1 MGMAKKIKK
10 NMKKNEPIIGKLPPG
25 VSMEGM
31 KLSHVQKQGIAW
43 INNLSEFQKH
53 VVNDIVEFRTMEEV
67 EKRYTN
73 LAEWLGMCIASVL
86 IEKFDLSIQETH
98 DLYMDM
104 LNEHLEV
111 MKMINEIKTK
121 LKKGE
126 SIDMK
131 IREVEE
137 NLVNK
142 AKEYLKEGK
151 IKGVNNIKLQ
161 LAADFPKVSKS
172 LINTTFK
179 KAKEEFEKENEVV
192 EMTEEEEELMNIIAP
207 EDEIKEEII
216 EKEIKKTNLKIVSK
230 SIKCEGL
237 YAKYEKVNDI
247 VKVLDVEGLEF
258 KSEDEIEAYRKQQIE
273 AINNKID
280 EIKEVMMM

>member
-25 VSMEGM
+25 VSMDGM

-43 INNLSEFQKH
+43 VNNLSEFQRH
-53 VVNDIVEFRTMEEV
+53 IINDIVEFRVMNEV
-67 EKRYTN
+67 EKRYTD
-73 LAEWLGMCIASVL
+73 LANWLGMCIASVL
-86 IEKFDLSIQETH
+86 IEKFDLSIKETH
-98 DLYMDM
+98 DLYMNM
-104 LNEHLEV
+104 LDEHLEM
-111 MKMINEIKTK
+111 MKMINKIKAK

-131 IREVEE
+131 IKEVEE
-137 NLVNK
+137 KLVNK
-142 AKEYLKEGK
+142 AKQYLEEGE

-179 KAKEEFEKENEVV
+179 KAKEEFEKETV
-192 EMTEEEEELMNIIAP
+192 EMTEEEEQLMNIISP
-207 EDEIKEEII
+207 ETEEEKEII
-216 EKEIKKTNLKIVSK
+216 EKAKKTNLKIVSK

-237 YAKYEKVNDI
+237 YANYEKVNET
-247 VKVLDVEGLEF
+247 VKVLGDDGLEF

-273 AINNKID
+273 MINNRVN
-280 EIKEVMMM
+280 EIKEVMMI

>member
-25 VSMEGM
+25 VSMDGM

-43 INNLSEFQKH
+43 VNNLSEFQRH
-53 VVNDIVEFRTMEEV
+53 IINDIVEFRVMDEV
-67 EKRYTN
+67 EKRYTD
-73 LAEWLGMCIASVL
+73 LANWLGMCIASVL
-86 IEKFDLSIQETH
+86 IEKFDLSIKETH
-98 DLYMDM
+98 DLYMNM
-104 LNEHLEV
+104 LDEHLEM
-111 MKMINEIKTK
+111 MKMINKIKAK

-131 IREVEE
+131 IKEVEE
-137 NLVNK
+137 KLVNK
-142 AKEYLKEGK
+142 AKQYLEEGK

-179 KAKEEFEKENEVV
+179 KAKEEFEKEIV
-192 EMTEEEEELMNIIAP
+192 EMTEEEEQLMNIISP
-207 EDEIKEEII
+207 ETEEEKEII
-216 EKEIKKTNLKIVSK
+216 EKAKKTNLKIVSK

-237 YAKYEKVNDI
+237 YANYEKVNET
-247 VKVLDVEGLEF
+247 VKVLGDDGLEF

-273 AINNKID
+273 MINNRVN
-280 EIKEVMMM
+280 EIKEVMMI

>member
-1 MGMAKKIKK
+1 MAKKIKK

-25 VSMEGM
+25 VSMDGM

-43 INNLSEFQKH
+43 VNNLSEFQRH
-53 VVNDIVEFRTMEEV
+53 IINDIVEFRVMDEV
-67 EKRYTN
+67 EKRYTD
-73 LAEWLGMCIASVL
+73 LANWLGMCIASVL
-86 IEKFDLSIQETH
+86 IEKFDLSIKETH
-98 DLYMDM
+98 DLYMNM
-104 LNEHLEV
+104 LDEHLEM
-111 MKMINEIKTK
+111 MKMINKIKAK

-131 IREVEE
+131 IKEVEE
-137 NLVNK
+137 KLVNK
-142 AKEYLKEGK
+142 AKQYLEEGE

-179 KAKEEFEKENEVV
+179 KAKEEFEKETV
-192 EMTEEEEELMNIIAP
+192 EMTEEEEQLMNIISP
-207 EDEIKEEII
+207 ETEEEKEII
-216 EKEIKKTNLKIVSK
+216 EKAKKTNLKIVSK

-237 YAKYEKVNDI
+237 YANYEKVNET
-247 VKVLDVEGLEF
+247 VKVLGDDGLEF

-273 AINNKID
+273 MINNRVN
-280 EIKEVMMM
+280 EIKEVMMI

>member
-25 VSMEGM
+25 VSMDGM

-43 INNLSEFQKH
+43 VNNLSEFQRH
-53 VVNDIVEFRTMEEV
+53 IINDIVEFRVMDEV
-67 EKRYTN
+67 EKRYTD
-73 LAEWLGMCIASVL
+73 LANWLGMCIASVL
-86 IEKFDLSIQETH
+86 IEKFGLSIKETH
-98 DLYMDM
+98 DLYMNM
-104 LNEHLEV
+104 LDEHLEM
-111 MKMINEIKTK
+111 MKMINKIKAK

-131 IREVEE
+131 IKEVEE
-137 NLVNK
+137 KLVNK
-142 AKEYLKEGK
+142 AKQYLEEGK

-179 KAKEEFEKENEVV
+179 RAKEEFEKETV
-192 EMTEEEEELMNIIAP
+192 EMTEEEEQLMNIISP
-207 EDEIKEEII
+207 EDETKEEII

-237 YAKYEKVNDI
+237 YANYEKVNDI
-247 VKVLDVEGLEF
+247 VKILDKEGLEF

-273 AINNKID
+273 VLNNRID

>member
-25 VSMEGM
+25 VSMDGM

-43 INNLSEFQKH
+43 VNNLSEFQRH
-53 VVNDIVEFRTMEEV
+53 IINDIVEFRVMDEV
-67 EKRYTN
+67 EKRYTD
-73 LAEWLGMCIASVL
+73 LANWLGMCIASVL
-86 IEKFDLSIQETH
+86 IEKFDLSIKETH
-98 DLYMDM
+98 DLYMNM
-104 LNEHLEV
+104 LDEHLEM
-111 MKMINEIKTK
+111 MKMINKIKAK

-131 IREVEE
+131 IKEVEE
-137 NLVNK
+137 KLVNK
-142 AKEYLKEGK
+142 AKQYLEEGE

-179 KAKEEFEKENEVV
+179 KAKEEFEKETV
-192 EMTEEEEELMNIIAP
+192 EMTEEEEQLMNIISP
-207 EDEIKEEII
+207 ETEEEKEII
-216 EKEIKKTNLKIVSK
+216 EKAKKTNLKIVSK

-237 YAKYEKVNDI
+237 YANYEKVNET
-247 VKVLDVEGLEF
+247 VKVLGDDGLEF

-273 AINNKID
+273 VLNNRID

>member
-25 VSMEGM
+25 VSMDGM

-43 INNLSEFQKH
+43 VNNLSEFQRH
-53 VVNDIVEFRTMEEV
+53 IINDIVEFRVMDEV
-67 EKRYTN
+67 EKRYTD
-73 LAEWLGMCIASVL
+73 LANWLGMCIASVL
-86 IEKFDLSIQETH
+86 IEKFDLSIKETH
-98 DLYMDM
+98 DLYMNM
-104 LNEHLEV
+104 LDEHLEM
-111 MKMINEIKTK
+111 MKMINKIKAK

-131 IREVEE
+131 IKEVEE
-137 NLVNK
+137 KLVNK
-142 AKEYLKEGK
+142 AKQYLEEGE

-179 KAKEEFEKENEVV
+179 KAKEEFEKETV
-192 EMTEEEEELMNIIAP
+192 EMTEEEEQLMNIISP
-207 EDEIKEEII
+207 ETEEEKEII
-216 EKEIKKTNLKIVSK
+216 EKAKKTNLKIVSK

-237 YAKYEKVNDI
+237 YANYEKVNET
-247 VKVLDVEGLEF
+247 VKVLGDDGLEF

-273 AINNKID
+273 MINNRVN
-280 EIKEVMMM
+280 EIKEVMMI

>member
-25 VSMEGM
+25 VSMDGM

-43 INNLSEFQKH
+43 VNNLSEFQRH
-53 VVNDIVEFRTMEEV
+53 IINDIVEFRVMDEV
-67 EKRYTN
+67 EKRYTD
-73 LAEWLGMCIASVL
+73 LANWLGMCIASVL
-86 IEKFDLSIQETH
+86 IEKFDLSIKETH
-98 DLYMDM
+98 DLYMNM
-104 LNEHLEV
+104 LDEHLEM
-111 MKMINEIKTK
+111 MKMINKIKAK

-131 IREVEE
+131 IREIEE

-179 KAKEEFEKENEVV
+179 KAKEEFEKETV
-192 EMTEEEEELMNIIAP
+192 EMTEEEEQLMNIISP
-207 EDEIKEEII
+207 ETEEEKEII
-216 EKEIKKTNLKIVSK
+216 EKAKKTNLKIVSK

-237 YAKYEKVNDI
+237 YANYEKVNET
-247 VKVLDVEGLEF
+247 VKVLGDDGLEF

-273 AINNKID
+273 MINNRVN
-280 EIKEVMMM
+280 EIKEVMMI

>member
-1 MGMAKKIKK
+1 MAKKIKK

-43 INNLSEFQKH
+43 INNLSEFQRH
-53 VVNDIVEFRTMEEV
+53 IINDIVEFRVMDEV
-67 EKRYTN
+67 EKRYTD
-73 LAEWLGMCIASVL
+73 LANWLGMCIASVL
-86 IEKFDLSIQETH
+86 IEKFDLSIKETH
-98 DLYMDM
+98 DLYMNM
-104 LNEHLEV
+104 LDEHLEM
-111 MKMINEIKTK
+111 MKMINKIKAK

-131 IREVEE
+131 IKEVEE
-137 NLVNK
+137 KLVNK
-142 AKEYLKEGK
+142 AKQYLEEGE

-179 KAKEEFEKENEVV
+179 KAKEEFEKETV
-192 EMTEEEEELMNIIAP
+192 EMTEEEEQLMNIISP
-207 EDEIKEEII
+207 EDETKEEII

-237 YAKYEKVNDI
+237 YANYEKVNDI
-247 VKVLDVEGLEF
+247 VKILDKEGLEF

-273 AINNKID
+273 VLNNRID